1 MHGWFDLSLVPLI
14 YPFFIMKKCTFTEK
28 DIFCCHVIKVTVG
41 GCIAGCW
48 KDIKD
53 TLSGIT
59 SAKKLM
65 LLFLFVNMGVRWLC
79 WDKEDKIDGLAS
91 LL

>member
-28 DIFCCHVIKVTVG
+28 DSFCCHVIKVTVG

-65 LLFLFVNMGVRWLC
+65 LLFFVCKYGCALVVL
-79 WDKEDKIDGLAS
+79 G
-91 LL
+91 

>member
-1 MHGWFDLSLVPLI
+1 
-14 YPFFIMKKCTFTEK
+14 MKKCTFTEK

-41 GCIAGCW
+41 GCIVGCW

-65 LLFLFVNMGVRWLC
+65 LLFFVCKYGCALVVL
-79 WDKEDKIDGLAS
+79 G
-91 LL
+91 